1 MASKREAV
9 LLAPLALLQ
18 TVPLDKVQ
26 RNRLRPERI
35 PPQHPPA
42 CIFAG
47 QGGASFQGK
56 ARARNCNRM

>member
-35 PPQHPPA
+35 PPEGFVKNWVQTDPNSSNTVIAAPRHPLA
-42 CIFAG
+42 
-47 QGGASFQGK
+47 
-56 ARARNCNRM
+56 